1 MVMKAY
7 APRFVSIGSF
17 DRRWTSLGLDDDDRR
32 TLEILIQGDPDGPP
46 LVGGTGGLR
55 KARFARPGS
64 GRGKSGSYRI
74 GYAHFPNAGIILLL
88 EVWAKNEKSNLSQ
101 AERNAV
107 ATALARFENLIKTGM
122 IR

>member
-7 APRFVSIGSF
+7 APRFVSIPSF
-17 DRRWTSLGLDDDDRR
+17 DRRWASLGLDDEDLRM
-32 TLEILIQGDPDGPP
+32 LEILIQADPDGPP
-46 LVGGTGGLR
+46 LVRGTGGLR
-55 KARFARPGS
+55 KVPTPG
-64 GRGKSGSYRI
+64 I
-74 GYAHFPNAGIILLL
+74 VLLL

-107 ATALARFENLIKTGM
+107 AVGLARFENLIKTGL

>member
-1 MVMKAY
+1 MKAY

-17 DRRWTSLGLDDDDRR
+17 DRRWASLGLDDDDLRM
-32 TLEILIQGDPDGPP
+32 LEMQIQADPDGPP
-46 LVGGTGGLR
+46 LVKGTGGLR
-55 KARFARPGS
+55 KLRFAPPGS

-74 GYAHFPNAGIILLL
+74 GYAHFPNPGIVLLL
-88 EVWAKNEKSNLSQ
+88 EVWAKNEKSDLSQ

-107 ATALARFENLIKTGM
+107 AAALARFENLIKTGL